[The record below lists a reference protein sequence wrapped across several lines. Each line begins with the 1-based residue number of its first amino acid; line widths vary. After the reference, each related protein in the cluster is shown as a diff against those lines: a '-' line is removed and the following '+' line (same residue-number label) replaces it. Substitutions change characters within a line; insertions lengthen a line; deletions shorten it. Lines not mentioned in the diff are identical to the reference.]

1 MFCQDGEVVFI
12 HSKQVDKTGSS
23 TLILAS
29 TILNQVPF
37 ENINKIIALE
47 HTNIRGTPK
56 NW

>member
-47 HTNIRGTPK
+47 NTNIRGTPK